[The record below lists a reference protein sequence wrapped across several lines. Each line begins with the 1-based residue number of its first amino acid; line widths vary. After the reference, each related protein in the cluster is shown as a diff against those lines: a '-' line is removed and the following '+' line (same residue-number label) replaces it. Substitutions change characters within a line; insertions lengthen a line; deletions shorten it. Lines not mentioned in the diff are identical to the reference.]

1 MAEQFCHLLNTRQLA
16 YFVAVAEHGSIS
28 AAAKAMGIAQP
39 SMSENIAK
47 LEKQLGLQLLLKNA
61 RGIQLTEAGK
71 LLAWRSAEI
80 LSEIGVLVD
89 EVQQLSE
96 HPSGSALIGMT
107 PSLGILLTVPLLE
120 TINAEYPD
128 IRLGFSEGMSRD
140 VVDWVLSE
148 RVEIGCVYNA
158 HESAQLSV
166 EPLLTEEI
174 FLVTAPD
181 NWDDE
186 FGPNGMALNP
196 IPAARLAD
204 LPLVTTSPSH
214 GARRAQDK
222 FAQSVGI
229 KLDVVAT
236 IDSLS
241 QIVEMVSRASAY
253 TITSHGAVA
262 KQVAEGKLGLVRIVD
277 PSFIREASLVRKRS
291 RPVSRASAIAEEYI
305 KIIIREMIER
315 YGMDSVKP

>member
-1 MAEQFCHLLNTRQLA
+1 MAERFRYLLNTRQLS

-28 AAAKAMGIAQP
+28 AAAASMSIAQP

-47 LEKQLGLQLLLKNA
+47 LEKQLGVQLLLKGA
-61 RGIQLTEAGK
+61 RGIQLTEVGK
-71 LLAWRSAEI
+71 LMARRCVEI
-80 LSEIGVLVD
+80 LGDIDALVD
-89 EVQQLSE
+89 EVQQLSVD
-96 HPSGSALIGMT
+96 PRGTALIGFT

-128 IRLGFSEGMSRD
+128 IRLGFSEGMSSD

-158 HESAQLSV
+158 HESAQLST
-166 EPLLTEEI
+166 ELLMTEEV

-186 FGPNGMALNP
+186 FGPDGIALNP
-196 IPAARLAD
+196 LPAVRLAD

-214 GARRAQDK
+214 GARLAQDK

-229 KLDVVAT
+229 KLNVIAT
-236 IDSLS
+236 IDSLP
-241 QIVEMVSRASAY
+241 QIVDMVSRASAY
-253 TITSHGAVA
+253 TITSHGAVV

-277 PSFIREASLVRKRS
+277 PSFIRTASLVRKRA
-291 RPVSRASAIAEEYI
+291 RPVSRASEIAEAYI
-305 KIIIREMIER
+305 KTIVREMIER
-315 YGMDSVKP
+315 YGIDSART